1 MDIWAS
7 VTRYYNILFWL
18 TYKKKIKLYTY
29 MSRKGNKNNNKV
41 FFQIIVDNLQ
51 IFCNYI
57 QHLYEQPCTYIITKC
72 ENIPEGYTPW
82 NGNIH
87 L

>member
-1 MDIWAS
+1 
-7 VTRYYNILFWL
+7 
-18 TYKKKIKLYTY
+18 

-72 ENIPEGYTPW
+72 ENIPEGYTP
-82 NGNIH
+82 
-87 L
+87 